1 MMNNTNLAYPLV
13 RHIDSTV
20 IAEGLTKREL
30 MAAMMLQGMLSNSEN
45 HLGMHTAAQDAVF
58 ATDALIRALAE
69 LEPQA

>member
-1 MMNNTNLAYPLV
+1 MMSNFNLAYPLV

-30 MAAMMLQGMLSNSEN
+30 MAAMMLQGILSNPEKSYGIRAAAEN
-45 HLGMHTAAQDAVF
+45 AVL
-58 ATDALIRALAE
+58 ATDALILMLAE

>member
-1 MMNNTNLAYPLV
+1 MMNHTNFAYPFV

-30 MAAMMLQGMLSNSEN
+30 MAAMMLQGILSNSDQN
-45 HLGMHTAAQDAVF
+45 LGIHSAAQNAVL
-58 ATDALIRALAE
+58 ATDALIYQLAE